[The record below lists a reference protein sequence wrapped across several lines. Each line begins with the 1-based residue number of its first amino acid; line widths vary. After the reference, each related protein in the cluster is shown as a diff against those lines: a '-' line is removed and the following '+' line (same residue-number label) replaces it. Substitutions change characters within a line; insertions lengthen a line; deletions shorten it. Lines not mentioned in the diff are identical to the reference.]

1 MGGNTLTITGS
12 GFPIDKAFV
21 TVSLS
26 DGAKCVVTSTTETQI
41 KCQLEKTTAK
51 TSSSVTVTILN
62 FDYYDQSTVPV
73 TDNSKTVNIIGGPKV
88 TAIDKSN
95 VSPVI
100 KQTLQFTVTGYT
112 DTLLAN

>member
-1 MGGNTLTITGS
+1 M
-12 GFPIDKAFV
+12 
-21 TVSLS
+21 
-26 DGAKCVVTSTTETQI
+26 
-41 KCQLEKTTAK
+41 
-51 TSSSVTVTILN
+51 TVTILN